1 MLVRYA
7 NIVAFARAKGTFKTI
22 LDIGRDVSHHS
33 ADEGIYSTAH
43 RSVAATKR
51 AVDALGFAR
60 AIRVTLN
67 LNLNLCMAC
76 QLHVRIPRISKNK
89 PLRQGQCDAR

>member
-22 LDIGRDVSHHS
+22 FDIGRDVSHHS
-33 ADEGIYSTAH
+33 TDECVYSTVY
-43 RSVAATKR
+43 RSVAATKC
-51 AVDALGFAR
+51 AGDALGFAR

-67 LNLNLCMAC
+67 LDLDLWRVIH
-76 QLHVRIPRISKNK
+76 QLHVISRNK
-89 PLRQGQCDAR
+89 PLRQGRSDAR